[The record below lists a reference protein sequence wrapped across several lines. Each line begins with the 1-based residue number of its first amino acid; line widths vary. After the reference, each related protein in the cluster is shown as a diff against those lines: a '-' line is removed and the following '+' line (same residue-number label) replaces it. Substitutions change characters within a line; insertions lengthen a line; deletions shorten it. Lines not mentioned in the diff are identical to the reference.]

1 MRSWTRVAFALVA
14 AAVAAAVA
22 ATPAT
27 AQVELIGFDRVHQLF
42 NAKDTR
48 AAARELRQ
56 VSVEFRNEIGRCR
69 DEALGAR
76 LMELEPKFDVLAG
89 RITAGTL
96 TTASTL
102 EDEFAIIDRLL
113 ALNHQQ
119 LAATAWTFR
128 RFGRIEGVGA
138 DLAVSARYVVRAARW
153 AHQPLDDPMQ
163 KLVNEALA
171 IAERIKA
178 DPTNPPA
185 ETGAVIEA
193 LGKALKGTS

>member
-1 MRSWTRVAFALVA
+1 MRPWTRVAFAVA
-14 AAVAAAVA
+14 TAAVA
-22 ATPAT
+22 ATPLS
-27 AQVELIGFDRVHQLF
+27 AQVELIGFERVHQLF
-42 NAKDTR
+42 NAKDNR

-69 DEALGAR
+69 DETLGAR

-102 EDEFAIIDRLL
+102 EEEFAVIDRLL

-119 LAATAWTFR
+119 LAATAWGFR
-128 RFGRIEGVGA
+128 RFGRLEGVAA
-138 DLAVSARYVVRAARW
+138 DLAVSARYIVRAGRW
-153 AHQPLDDPMQ
+153 SHEPLAEPMQ
-163 KLVNEALA
+163 KLVNDALA

-178 DPTNPPA
+178 DPANPPA

>member
-1 MRSWTRVAFALVA
+1 MRSSSRIALVLLSL
-14 AAVAAAVA
+14 A
-22 ATPAT
+22 ATAGT
-27 AQVELIGFDRVHQLF
+27 ASAQVELIGFERVHQLF
-42 NAKDTR
+42 SAKDTR

-76 LMELEPKFDVLAG
+76 LMELEPKFDLLAG

-102 EDEFAIIDRLL
+102 EEEFAVIDRLL